1 MPTFLFDKTIFGPVI
16 SRRLGISLG
25 INLLPNTRKICNFNC
40 IYCECGWTYNSIS
53 NSNEKLP
60 TFIEVENLLEKKLQE
75 MKQLNQPLDVLT
87 FAGNGEPTMHP
98 EFSQIIDNTIQ
109 IRNKYFPDVKIAVLS
124 NSSLIHKKEVFEALN
139 KIELNILKIDSAFED
154 TCRLLNKPFG
164 HFSVSELISK
174 LLLFKGKLIIQTMF
188 VQGSFE
194 SIPFDNTTDK
204 EVNAWLEIIR
214 QLKPSLV
221 MLYTIAR
228 ETPVEGINK
237 ISQKKLDEIADRVE
251 KIGIETSVSD

>member
-40 IYCECGWTYNSIS
+40 IYCECGWTYNSVS
-53 NSNEKLP
+53 GDKLP
-60 TFIEVENLLEKKLQE
+60 TSVEVENLLEKKLQE
-75 MKQLNQPLDVLT
+75 LKQSNQPLDVLT

-98 EFSQIIDNTIQ
+98 EFSLIIDNTIR
-109 IRNKYFPDVKIAVLS
+109 IRDKYFPDIKIAVLS
-124 NSSLIHKKEVFEALN
+124 NSSLIHKKEVFDALN
-139 KIELNILKIDSAFED
+139 KIDLNILKIDSAFED

-164 HFSVSELISK
+164 HFSIPELINK

-188 VQGSFE
+188 VKGSYE
-194 SIPFDNTTDK
+194 GIPFDNTTEK
-204 EVNAWLEIIR
+204 EVNAWFEIIK
-214 QLKPSLV
+214 QLKPVQV

-228 ETPVEGINK
+228 ETPIEGIKK
-237 ISQKKLDEIADRVE
+237 IPQKMLEEIAAKVE
-251 KIGIETSVSD
+251 KLGISTSVSD